1 MDAAEREKLKSQTIK
16 DFEIIR
22 ALGKGAY
29 GHVLQVRHKQTSNSG
44 LIWDELFAMK
54 IIRKSRI
61 QSEQDKISTLS

>member
-44 LIWDELFAMK
+44 LI
-54 IIRKSRI
+54 
-61 QSEQDKISTLS
+61 